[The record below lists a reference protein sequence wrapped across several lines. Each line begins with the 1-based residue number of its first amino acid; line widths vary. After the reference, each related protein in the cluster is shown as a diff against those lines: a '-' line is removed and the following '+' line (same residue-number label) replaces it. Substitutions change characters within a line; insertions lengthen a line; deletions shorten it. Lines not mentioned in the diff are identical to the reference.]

1 MKSKDQI
8 LSGDSYMTFK
18 KFFLESKKSK
28 VKKRRKKR
36 KNRVGSIKK
45 PINAFTGNRIG
56 GYWGVGYG
64 FGFGGEGGGEGESG
78 SGGGAE

>member
-1 MKSKDQI
+1 
-8 LSGDSYMTFK
+8 MTFK

-28 VKKRRKKR
+28 VKKRIKKR

-45 PINAFTGNRIG
+45 PTDVFIANRIG
-56 GYWGVGYG
+56 GYWSGGFGY
-64 FGFGGEGGGEGESG
+64 GFGGEGGSVGGESG